1 VITSESVLITVA
13 VNVCV
18 SISVVVGAVSERQLH
33 AEDRL
38 GHGNT
43 FSKPGA
49 EAHPM
54 GIGVFILEWL
64 DE

>member
-1 VITSESVLITVA
+1 VITSASVLITVA

-18 SISVVVGAVSERQLH
+18 SVSVVVGAGSERQLH
-33 AEDRL
+33 AADRL
-38 GHGNT
+38 WHGKI

-54 GIGVFILEWL
+54 GFGVLILEWL